1 MKIHFKNIEKQEELK
16 KSVLVISNSFL
27 TVVNEFNLTKENAP
41 TNAAF
46 IKPDDLKALLDKGVI
61 LIGVFENEEQVGF
74 VAIEK
79 SKENTYY
86 MEKLAVLP
94 EFRHLGIGKEI
105 MDYVFSY
112 VRSNG
117 GQKVG
122 IGIINENT
130 VLKKWYERYGF
141 KETGLK
147 QFNHL
152 PFTVCFME
160 KEV

>member
-1 MKIHFKNIEKQEELK
+1 MKIYFKNIEKQEELE
-16 KSVLVISNSFL
+16 KSALIISNSFL
-27 TVVNEFNLTKENAP
+27 TVANEFNLTRENAP
-41 TNAAF
+41 TNGAF
-46 IKPDDLKALLDKGVI
+46 IKPDDLKALLEKSII

-79 SKENTYY
+79 SKEKTFY
-86 MEKLAVLP
+86 MEKLSVLP
-94 EFRHLGIGKEI
+94 EFRHQGIGEGI
-105 MDYVFSY
+105 MEYVFNF
-112 VRSNG
+112 VRSSG
-117 GQKVG
+117 GEKVG

-141 KETGLK
+141 KETDIK
-147 QFNHL
+147 QFKHL

>member
-1 MKIHFKNIEKQEELK
+1 
-16 KSVLVISNSFL
+16 L
-27 TVVNEFNLTKENAP
+27 TRENAP
-41 TNAAF
+41 TNGAF
-46 IKPDDLKALLDKGVI
+46 IKPDDLKALLEKGII

-79 SKENTYY
+79 SKEEKTFY

-94 EFRHLGIGKEI
+94 EFRHQGIGEEI
-105 MDYVFSY
+105 LDYVFDF

-117 GQKVG
+117 GEKVA

-141 KETGLK
+141 KETGIK
-147 QFNHL
+147 QFTHL